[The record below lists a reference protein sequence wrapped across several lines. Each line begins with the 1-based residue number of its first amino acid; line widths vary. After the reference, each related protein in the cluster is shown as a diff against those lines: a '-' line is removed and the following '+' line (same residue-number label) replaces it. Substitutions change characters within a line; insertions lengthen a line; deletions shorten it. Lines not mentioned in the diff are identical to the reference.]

1 MHLRKHNL
9 YLLMQKASSALVHLH
24 SRCWTPPG
32 GRYRQWCIMAQERDV
47 TLCTKNLS
55 CNAAHHHGTDHA
67 PWHDQHLCTHRVQ
80 HCWIW
85 SIRVKPTTEI
95 RHAACRGAQ
104 LPSYIS
110 LASSSAD
117 AAASLPFVLVV
128 VGSFLAL
135 SPMGSKRKANAPVR
149 WRPCA
154 EAELTAAA
162 TLGASLLG
170 GGRCSCLVSDSLN
183 LRRSCLFSS
192 WWE

>member
-104 LPSYIS
+104 LLLLYLSRFFLGGCRCVPSIRSRSRRKLSS
-110 LASSSAD
+110 LSH
-117 AAASLPFVLVV
+117 
-128 VGSFLAL
+128 

-162 TLGASLLG
+162 MLGASLLG

-183 LRRSCLFSS
+183 LRRS
-192 WWE
+192 